1 MPASPPLY
9 QEVCRRIRAVT
20 ERRAMPN
27 ASVERLALLMTGLVL
42 AGSCVLRRVAAA
54 LDAHGLTA
62 ASVPESIERRLR
74 RTLNDPHLT
83 VASYEAALRATID
96 WGSVRRGG
104 RIVLAIDDSSQ
115 DGRLHLLRVALS
127 YAGGSLPLA
136 WALWPQN
143 VAQAEG
149 HYWAQLDGVLDR
161 VAALLPPDLPVV
173 LTGDRFFDV
182 PPFVDRVR
190 ARGWHWAV
198 RLKAA
203 ADLRFRDRTG
213 REHALR
219 DLLRRRLPCPGR
231 RWKARGQVFKK
242 AGWREAAVVAVWAPG
257 QAEPLAVLTDLPGRW
272 EVLRLYDR
280 RFWVEP
286 GFRNDKAAGW
296 QWEASQVT
304 DRQHQARLVL
314 AMAWATLL
322 ALCLGRQDAEARLE
336 DLADRPPPGRRPAK
350 PQPPRDSLF
359 RLGLRAARRL
369 LCRAAACLLRWRLTD
384 LDAPS
389 WHAHWQ
395 AAQAHRYIFA
405 LPVRP

>member
-9 QEVCRRIRAVT
+9 QELCRRIRAVT
-20 ERRAMPN
+20 ERRAMPE
-27 ASVERLALLMTGLVL
+27 ASVERLALLTTGLVL

-62 ASVPESIERRLR
+62 ASRPESIERRLR

-96 WGSVRRGG
+96 WSSVRRGG
-104 RIVLAIDDSSQ
+104 RLVLAIDDSSQ
-115 DGRLHLLRVALS
+115 DDRLHLLRVALS

-143 VAQAEG
+143 VPQPEG
-149 HYWAQLDGVLDR
+149 HYWRQLDGVLDR
-161 VAALLPPDLPVV
+161 AAALLPAGLPVLV
-173 LTGDRFFDV
+173 TGDRFFDV
-182 PPFVDRVR
+182 PPFIDRVR
-190 ARGWHWAV
+190 ARGWRWAV
-198 RLKAA
+198 RLKAG
-203 ADLRFRDRTG
+203 ADLRFRDHQG

-219 DLLRRRLPCPGR
+219 DLLRRRLPGPGR
-231 RWKARGQVFKK
+231 RWKASGRLFKK
-242 AGWREAAVVAVWAPG
+242 AGWREASVVAVWAPG

-322 ALCLGRQDAEARLE
+322 SLCLGRQDAQARL
-336 DLADRPPPGRRPAK
+336 DGLADPRPPGRRPAK

-359 RLGLRAARRL
+359 QLGLRAARRL
-369 LCRAAACLLRWRLTD
+369 LCRAARCALRWRLTD
-384 LDAPS
+384 LNAPS
-389 WHAHWQ
+389 WYARWQ
-395 AAQAHRYIFA
+395 AAQAYRYIFA